1 VRRGLGV
8 LLGTSIAALLG
19 SLVGISLPIFWLGLT
34 KLSIAFKT
42 ATGNRTDPDAMKL
55 FPSFASVDSIILG
68 NSGSSDGQG
77 IEGPAPASEVRSAP

>member
-19 SLVGISLPIFWLGLT
+19 SLVGISLPIFWRGLT

-42 ATGNRTDPDAMKL
+42 ATGNRRDPDAMKL
-55 FPSFASVDSIILG
+55 FPSFASVDSIIFG

>member
-1 VRRGLGV
+1 VRWGLGV

-42 ATGNRTDPDAMKL
+42 ATGNRRDPDAMKL
-55 FPSFASVDSIILG
+55 FPSFASVDSIIFG
-68 NSGSSDGQG
+68 NSGSESRTSTLLAQRDKP
-77 IEGPAPASEVRSAP
+77 PALP